1 MKVLVLAPEER
12 YKKFMP
18 DTPVSRKAEL
28 IFCDRSGTEEDWLVA
43 GADAEVLFVT
53 PVTQITAR
61 LIAGMPKLRMIHCE
75 GVGVDRI
82 DLEAARARG
91 IYVCNNAGCNAAAV
105 AELSI
110 TLMSMLTHR
119 TLWGDHMVRTG
130 HQLDAQREL
139 DCQIPLD
146 LSAAKVGLI
155 GFGAIGQAAAQRL
168 RAYGSTLYYYA
179 RHRRDR
185 ETEENFGVAYLPL
198 YELAETCDI
207 ISLYL
212 PATAES
218 RHMLNGEFFSHVKP
232 GTYLVNTARGAVI
245 DDEALGE
252 AIRSGRLA
260 GAAVDAYDP
269 EPVEADHPLVRLAE
283 EFPDRLVL
291 CPHQGGIARSAYQNV
306 YRMLFENLER
316 LMEGKRP
323 ERIVN
328 GL

>member
-1 MKVLVLAPEER
+1 METLRKRRLEQMKVLVLAPEER

-119 TLWGDHMVRTG
+119 TLWGDRMVRAG

-155 GFGAIGQAAAQRL
+155 GFGAIGQAAARRL
-168 RAYGSTLYYYA
+168 RARYS
-179 RHRRDR
+179 
-185 ETEENFGVAYLPL
+185 V
-198 YELAETCDI
+198 
-207 ISLYL
+207 S
-212 PATAES
+212 
-218 RHMLNGEFFSHVKP
+218 FSCTSFLLSSP
-232 GTYLVNTARGAVI
+232 W
-245 DDEALGE
+245 
-252 AIRSGRLA
+252 
-260 GAAVDAYDP
+260 
-269 EPVEADHPLVRLAE
+269 
-283 EFPDRLVL
+283 
-291 CPHQGGIARSAYQNV
+291 
-306 YRMLFENLER
+306 
-316 LMEGKRP
+316 
-323 ERIVN
+323 
-328 GL
+328 

>member
-1 MKVLVLAPEER
+1 MTISDIAKMAGVSSAAVSR
-12 YKKFMP
+12 YLNGGPLSEQKRAVIHEVVEKTGYRP
-18 DTPVSRKAEL
+18 DTAAQTLRTGKVNQVGVIAPSIGSQSV
-28 IFCDRSGTEEDWLVA
+28 G
-43 GADAEVLFVT
+43 
-53 PVTQITAR
+53 QITAG
-61 LIAGMPKLRMIHCE
+61 IAS
-75 GVGVDRI
+75 
-82 DLEAARARG
+82 
-91 IYVCNNAGCNAAAV
+91 
-105 AELSI
+105 ELDAKSYLLLLGN
-110 TLMSMLTHR
+110 TE
-119 TLWGDHMVRTG
+119 
-130 HQLDAQREL
+130 LDAQREL

-185 ETEENFGVAYLPL
+185 ETEEDFGVAYLPL

-269 EPVEADHPLVRLAE
+269 EPVGADHPLVRLAE

>member
-91 IYVCNNAGCNAAAV
+91 SCVCDSAGCSAAAV
-105 AELSI
+105 GELAI
-110 TLMSMLTHR
+110 TRMSMLTHR

-269 EPVEADHPLVRLAE
+269 EPVGADHPLVRLAE

>member
-1 MKVLVLAPEER
+1 M
-12 YKKFMP
+12 
-18 DTPVSRKAEL
+18 
-28 IFCDRSGTEEDWLVA
+28 
-43 GADAEVLFVT
+43 
-53 PVTQITAR
+53 
-61 LIAGMPKLRMIHCE
+61 
-75 GVGVDRI
+75 
-82 DLEAARARG
+82 
-91 IYVCNNAGCNAAAV
+91 CNNAGCNAAAV

-119 TLWGDHMVRTG
+119 TLWGDRMVRAG

-155 GFGAIGQAAAQRL
+155 GFGAIGQAAARRL

-218 RHMLNGEFFSHVKP
+218 RHMLNEEFFSHVKP

-306 YRMLFENLER
+306 YRMLFGNLER